1 MLRNRIAI
9 ETVMALHGRQIVL
22 ITEGGCPTERKVGGS
37 SDLFQRA
44 V

>member
-1 MLRNRIAI
+1 MASNRNHHGIT
-9 ETVMALHGRQIVL
+9 EGRQIVL
-22 ITEGGCPTERKVGGS
+22 ITEAGCPTERDVGGS

>member
-1 MLRNRIAI
+1 MVSNRNH
-9 ETVMALHGRQIVL
+9 HGITEDRQTVL
-22 ITEGGCPTERKVGGS
+22 ITEGGCPTEGEVGGS

>member
-9 ETVMALHGRQIVL
+9 ENFMALHGREIVL
-22 ITEGGCPTERKVGGS
+22 ITGGGCPTEREVGGS